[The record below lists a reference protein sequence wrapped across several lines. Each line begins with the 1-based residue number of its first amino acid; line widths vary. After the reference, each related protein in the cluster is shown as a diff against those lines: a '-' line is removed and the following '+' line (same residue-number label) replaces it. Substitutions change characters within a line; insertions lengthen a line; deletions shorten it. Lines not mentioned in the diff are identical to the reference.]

1 MLCVSR
7 DLFNEQA
14 GAGGRLHERK
24 LPMGDGEE
32 RKTPTRIL
40 EEEEAAHR
48 QLSAQ
53 PSFSLSFL
61 PSVLKSATI
70 AITYYGSLISFTG
83 SSHGRAHLTSSAII
97 SICVYYVL
105 PPSACSVFLN
115 PLRTYN
121 LR

>member
-32 RKTPTRIL
+32 AGREKNPNPHLGRGRGGS
-40 EEEEAAHR
+40 EEA

-53 PSFSLSFL
+53 PSFAL
-61 PSVLKSATI
+61 
-70 AITYYGSLISFTG
+70 
-83 SSHGRAHLTSSAII
+83 
-97 SICVYYVL
+97 L
-105 PPSACSVFLN
+105 PPICFKICQ
-115 PLRTYN
+115 
-121 LR
+121 

>member
-24 LPMGDGEE
+24 LPMSTPMGDGEE

-53 PSFSLSFL
+53 PSFL
-61 PSVLKSATI
+61 PSVSKSATI
-70 AITYYGSLISFTG
+70 
-83 SSHGRAHLTSSAII
+83 
-97 SICVYYVL
+97 
-105 PPSACSVFLN
+105 
-115 PLRTYN
+115 
-121 LR
+121 

>member
-40 EEEEAAHR
+40 EEEEEVRKRHSSA
-48 QLSAQ
+48 LS
-53 PSFSLSFL
+53 PPSLSCL
-61 PSVLKSATI
+61 QSVSKSANS
-70 AITYYGSLISFTG
+70 YHLCVPYFFYRFTWPC
-83 SSHGRAHLTSSAII
+83 A
-97 SICVYYVL
+97 
-105 PPSACSVFLN
+105 F
-115 PLRTYN
+115 
-121 LR
+121 

>member
-53 PSFSLSFL
+53 PSFL
-61 PSVLKSATI
+61 PSVSKSATI
-70 AITYYGSLISFTG
+70 
-83 SSHGRAHLTSSAII
+83 
-97 SICVYYVL
+97 
-105 PPSACSVFLN
+105 
-115 PLRTYN
+115 
-121 LR
+121 

>member
-40 EEEEAAHR
+40 EEEEEVRNRHSSA
-48 QLSAQ
+48 LSPPFRS
-53 PSFSLSFL
+53 PSSHLFQNL
-61 PSVLKSATI
+61 PI
-70 AITYYGSLISFTG
+70 AITYVSLISYFFYRFTWPCAFCLF
-83 SSHGRAHLTSSAII
+83 SMLFYA
-97 SICVYYVL
+97 
-105 PPSACSVFLN
+105 
-115 PLRTYN
+115 
-121 LR
+121 

>member
-40 EEEEAAHR
+40 EEEEEVRKRHSSA
-48 QLSAQ
+48 LS
-53 PSFSLSFL
+53 PPSLSCL
-61 PSVLKSATI
+61 PSVSQFANS
-70 AITYYGSLISFTG
+70 Y
-83 SSHGRAHLTSSAII
+83 HL
-97 SICVYYVL
+97 CVPLFLLQVHMAVRIL
-105 PPSACSVFLN
+105 PP
-115 PLRTYN
+115 LRYAIYN
-121 LR
+121 STL

>member
-40 EEEEAAHR
+40 EEEEEVRKRHSSA
-48 QLSAQ
+48 LS
-53 PSFSLSFL
+53 PPSLSCL
-61 PSVLKSATI
+61 PSVSQFANS
-70 AITYYGSLISFTG
+70 Y
-83 SSHGRAHLTSSAII
+83 HL
-97 SICVYYVL
+97 CVPLFLLQVHMAVRVL
-105 PPSACSVFLN
+105 PLLHALLCVMATMP
-115 PLRTYN
+115 PLDP
-121 LR
+121 